1 MDIEFEETYT
11 EYEEIDDLSAL
22 EDTDDMPQVEEPMQ
36 EGAFPQPLYQL
47 KLEYSQETFYAT
59 TTELNLQSGDY
70 VITPTRYG
78 DDIAHVMGLVQHPIR
93 VAIKDIVTVTRKAT
107 DEDFQQIKENLK
119 KEKEASA
126 LFKEKVS
133 VHKLDMK
140 LVDCHYLLKD
150 PKVIFFFTADTRIDG
165 RFAVMQ

>member
-59 TTELNLQSGDY
+59 TTELNLQSGCY
-70 VITPTRYG
+70 FASPYRAAANRCPRRIENSRRY
-78 DDIAHVMGLVQHPIR
+78 R
-93 VAIKDIVTVTRKAT
+93 
-107 DEDFQQIKENLK
+107 
-119 KEKEASA
+119 
-126 LFKEKVS
+126 
-133 VHKLDMK
+133 
-140 LVDCHYLLKD
+140 LLRQAVLL
-150 PKVIFFFTADTRIDG
+150 PCRNRQAAAGIHQDG
-165 RFAVMQ
+165 KRAKSFVKFA